1 MALRLEARSL
11 ERGSPALPGFP
22 AREGLAR
29 LNHTRRSMETR
40 KLGKAG
46 PAVPAIGLGCMGM
59 TGIYGQPDEAESIAT
74 IHRSIDLGVNLIVTS
89 DAYGAGTNEELV
101 GRAIKGKRDRVLLAT
116 KFGNLGLS
124 GFKPPE
130 GLSAGHPGYVP
141 LACEASLKRLGVDVI
156 DVYGLHR
163 VDPKVPIEET
173 VGAMK
178 KLVEQG
184 KVRYLAL
191 SEAGAATVRRA
202 HKVHPLATLETEYSL
217 WSRDVEKDI
226 LPTCRAL
233 GVAFMAYSPLGR
245 GFLTATI
252 KSLDALREKDRRRDQ
267 PRFNPDNQKRNV
279 ALLQPIESIATA
291 HKATPAQVALAWVL
305 AQGKDIVPI
314 PGTKRRAYLEQNA
327 AAAGLVLTPAELD

>member
-1 MALRLEARSL
+1 
-11 ERGSPALPGFP
+11 
-22 AREGLAR
+22 
-29 LNHTRRSMETR
+29 MEMEKR
-40 KLGKAG
+40 KLGKIG
-46 PAVPAIGLGCMGM
+46 PEVPAIGLGCMGM
-59 TGIYGQPDEAESIAT
+59 TGIYGEPNEAESIAT

-101 GRAIKGKRDRVLLAT
+101 GRAIRGKRDRVLLAT

-202 HKVHPLATLETEYSL
+202 HKVHPLAALETEYSL

-226 LPTCRAL
+226 LPTCRDL
-233 GVAFMAYSPLGR
+233 GIAFMAYSPLGR

-252 KSLDALREKDRRRDQ
+252 KTLDALRDKDRRRDH
-267 PRFNPDNQKRNV
+267 PRFNPDNLRRNV
-279 ALLQPIESIATA
+279 ELLAPLEAIAAA
-291 HKATPAQVALAWVL
+291 HRVKPAQVALAWVL
-305 AQGKDIVPI
+305 GQGKDIIPI
-314 PGTKRRAYLEQNA
+314 PGTKRRTYAEQNA
-327 AAAGLVLTPAELD
+327 SAASVALSAAEIAQLAAAFPQGVASGTRYPEKQLAGLGI